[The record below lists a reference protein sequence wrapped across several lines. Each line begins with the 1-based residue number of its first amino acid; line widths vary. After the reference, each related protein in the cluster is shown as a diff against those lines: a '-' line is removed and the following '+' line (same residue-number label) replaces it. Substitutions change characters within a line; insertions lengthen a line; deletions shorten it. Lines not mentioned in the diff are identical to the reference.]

1 MIIGT
6 EQDYQNLLNTLI
18 ELHIDYKLV
27 DHPAADSTEEADKYI
42 EGYNGVRTKTLFLK
56 DKYKNFYLVTTDDV
70 KRFDFK
76 KFQTLVNTKRVSMA
90 NEDDVK
96 LLGSY
101 IGIISPLSL
110 INNTIENIK
119 IYFDKEMLDENILT
133 FHPNIN
139 THTIFLKTED
149 VFYFIEKQGYTYS
162 VVTL

>member
-6 EQDYQNLLNTLI
+6 EQDYQDLLNTLT

-56 DKYKNFYLVTTDDV
+56 DKYKNFYLVTMDDY

-76 KFQTLVNTKRVSMA
+76 KFQTLVNTKRISMA

-149 VFYFIEKQGYTYS
+149 VFSFIEKQGYTYS

>member
-76 KFQTLVNTKRVSMA
+76 KFQTLVNTKRISMA
-90 NEDDVK
+90 NEGDVK

-110 INNTIENIK
+110 MNNTIENIK

-149 VFYFIEKQGYTYS
+149 VFSFIEKQGYTYS
-162 VVTL
+162 IVTL

>member
-149 VFYFIEKQGYTYS
+149 VFSFIEKQGYTYS

>member
-56 DKYKNFYLVTTDDV
+56 DKYKNFYLVTMDDA

-119 IYFDKEMLDENILT
+119 IYFDKEMLDKNILT

-149 VFYFIEKQGYTYS
+149 VFSFIEKQGYIYS

>member
-76 KFQTLVNTKRVSMA
+76 KFQTLVNTKRISMA

-110 INNTIENIK
+110 MNNTIENIK
-119 IYFDKEMLDENILT
+119 IYFDKEMLDE
-133 FHPNIN
+133 
-139 THTIFLKTED
+139 
-149 VFYFIEKQGYTYS
+149 
-162 VVTL
+162 

>member
-6 EQDYQNLLNTLI
+6 EQDYQNLLNTLT

-27 DHPAADSTEEADKYI
+27 NHPAADSTEEADKYI

-56 DKYKNFYLVTTDDV
+56 DKYKNFYLVTMDDA

-76 KFQTLVNTKRVSMA
+76 KFQTLVNTKRISMA

-149 VFYFIEKQGYTYS
+149 VFSFIEKQGYTYS

>member
-76 KFQTLVNTKRVSMA
+76 KFQTLVNTKRISMA

-110 INNTIENIK
+110 MNNTIENIK

-149 VFYFIEKQGYTYS
+149 VFSFIEKQGYTYS
-162 VVTL
+162 IVTL

>member
-6 EQDYQNLLNTLI
+6 EQDYQNLLNTLT

-27 DHPAADSTEEADKYI
+27 NHPAADSTEEADKYN

-56 DKYKNFYLVTTDDV
+56 DKYKNFYLVTMDDA

-76 KFQTLVNTKRVSMA
+76 KFQTLVNTKRISMA

-149 VFYFIEKQGYTYS
+149 VFSFIEKQGYTYS

>member
-18 ELHIDYKLV
+18 ELYIDYKLV

-56 DKYKNFYLVTTDDV
+56 DKYKNFYLVTTNDV

-149 VFYFIEKQGYTYS
+149 VFSFIEKQGYTYS

>member
-6 EQDYQNLLNTLI
+6 EQDYQDLLNTLT

-56 DKYKNFYLVTTDDV
+56 DKYKNFYLVTMDDA

-76 KFQTLVNTKRVSMA
+76 KFQTLVNTKRISMA

>member
-76 KFQTLVNTKRVSMA
+76 KFQTLVNTKRISMA
-90 NEDDVK
+90 NEGDVK

-110 INNTIENIK
+110 MNNTIENIK

-149 VFYFIEKQGYTYS
+149 VFSFIEKQGYTYS

>member
-56 DKYKNFYLVTTDDV
+56 DKYKNFYLVTMDDA

-76 KFQTLVNTKRVSMA
+76 KFQTLVNTKRISMA

-119 IYFDKEMLDENILT
+119 ICFDKEMLDENILT

-149 VFYFIEKQGYTYS
+149 VFSFIEKQGYTYS